1 MDNTKTIFC
10 ASENL
15 GFNAELQAFSNSH
28 NEIYIEID
36 CDDMPVSFITL
47 DRETAIKLVK
57 TLKREIAKIDAEVT
71 KYG

>member
-1 MDNTKTIFC
+1 
-10 ASENL
+10 
-15 GFNAELQAFSNSH
+15 
-28 NEIYIEID
+28 
-36 CDDMPVSFITL
+36 MPVSFITL